1 VASFDPDVS
10 FFQSV
15 NPGHRDGDMLVC
27 LAPLSAQNLLA
38 AICNALRRR
47 PR

>member
-1 VASFDPDVS
+1 VS

-27 LAPLSAQNLLA
+27 LAPLSVQNLLGA
-38 AICNALRRR
+38 LCNALSRRR
-47 PR
+47 R